1 MSLGKPGHPTLTTT
15 LSPEIKQ
22 CGHCGQTPLLSPLLS
37 LARGPG
43 LQLKV
48 EGRESYFK
56 SYKD

>member
-15 LSPEIKQ
+15 LSPEINSVDIVAK
-22 CGHCGQTPLLSPLLS
+22 HHSSLLSS